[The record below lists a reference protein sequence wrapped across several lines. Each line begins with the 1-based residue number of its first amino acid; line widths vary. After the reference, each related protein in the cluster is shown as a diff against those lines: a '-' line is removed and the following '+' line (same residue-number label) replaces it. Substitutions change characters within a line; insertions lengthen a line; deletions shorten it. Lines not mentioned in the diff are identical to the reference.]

1 VAALGRGDCI
11 GAIHRIHGEEMA
23 EFSVRHK
30 GPLSVFAVERN
41 DLLDF
46 LEGNPGIGM
55 KLAYDYHL
63 RG

>member
-1 VAALGRGDCI
+1 
-11 GAIHRIHGEEMA
+11 MA
-23 EFSVRHK
+23 EFTVRHK
-30 GPLSVFAVERN
+30 ESLSVFAVERN
-41 DLLDF
+41 DILDY

>member
-1 VAALGRGDCI
+1 
-11 GAIHRIHGEEMA
+11 
-23 EFSVRHK
+23 
-30 GPLSVFAVERN
+30 VFAVERN

-63 RG
+63 QG